1 MKWQK
6 TLFGFMK
13 GNCLKYLGAVLSI
26 GASEIFAIA
35 VPMTIAVTMDSIIGD
50 SPINVP
56 FWMENIIEFLGGKS
70 VLSHNLW
77 ICALLLVAFTLGRGV
92 FMFLKGALSS
102 QASESIAKNMRED
115 LYDHIQHLPYDYHVK
130 SEAGDLIQR
139 CTSDV
144 DMIRRFLQGQLTE
157 IGRAIFILVFST
169 IVMCSLN
176 VKLTLISVVFVPAI
190 FIYSFTFFSKIKGI
204 FKDVDESEARMTT
217 VLQENLS
224 GVRVVRAFGRQKFEV
239 DKFDN
244 ANEEYRSLSNKLYNV
259 RGTYWALSDFMCM
272 MQTGLVLMGGS
283 YFVLKGEMTVGVLV
297 AFLSYVGRL
306 LWPVR
311 QLGRILS
318 DMGKMTVSISRIQHI
333 FDQPIERVDEKE
345 SKPEIKGNIK
355 FKNVH
360 FQYDENMPILD
371 DVSFNVE
378 KGETVAIMGPTGSGK
393 SSLVHLLARLYD
405 YQGGN
410 IEIDGHELRDINKKW
425 IRKNVGIV
433 LQEPFLYSK
442 TIKENIGIA
451 CKELSDKKIFD
462 SADMASVH
470 KVIMDFE
477 NGYETMVGEKGVTLS
492 GGQRQRVAIARTL
505 INSTPILIFDDSLSA
520 VDTETD
526 ASIRKA
532 LRERSKDVTTFIISH
547 RISTL
552 MEADKIIVLEDG
564 KISQSGTHKELIEEE
579 GLYKRVWDIQRAS
592 EVQSE
597 LVS

>member
-13 GNCLKYLGAVLSI
+13 GNCLKYLAAILSI
-26 GASEIFAIA
+26 GVSEIFAIA

-56 FWMENIIEFLGGKS
+56 FWMENIIEVLGGRS

-77 ICALLLVAFTLGRGV
+77 ICALMLVTFTLGRGV

-176 VKLTLISVVFVPAI
+176 VKLTLISVVFVPVI

-244 ANEEYRSLSNKLYNV
+244 ANEEYRTLSNKLYNE
-259 RGTYWALSDFMCM
+259 RGTYWAISDFMCM
-272 MQTGLVLMGGS
+272 MQTGLVLMGGA
-283 YFVLKGEMTVGVLV
+283 YLVLNGEMTVGVLF
-297 AFLSYVGRL
+297 AFLSYENRL

-333 FDQPIERVDEKE
+333 FDQPIETVDEKE
-345 SKPEIKGNIK
+345 RKPEIKGNIK

-371 DVSFNVE
+371 DVTFNVE

-451 CKELSDKKIFD
+451 CEAPSDKDIFD

-470 KVIMDFE
+470 RVIMDFE

-564 KISQSGTHKELIEEE
+564 KISQIGTHKKLIEQE

-592 EVQSE
+592 EVQDG